1 MLSLIISDYSIK
13 KQAFNK
19 NQPKVDDT
27 LIIKIKNCLASRNFI
42 PLPLKNIKNL
52 YKAYIDG
59 KHYRLVVQE
68 IQENSFLLIFFRTKN
83 ERYSKNISKHKNDSF
98 NKIMSNYDKVWK
110 DFENKRVKILTFK

>member
-19 NQPKVDDT
+19 NQPKADDT

-42 PLPLKNIKNL
+42 SLPIKNIKNL

-83 ERYSKNISKHKNDSF
+83 ERHSKNISKHKNDSF
-98 NKIMSNYDKVWK
+98 DKIISNYDKVWE